1 MNPVQPQTDFIG
13 KVKEY
18 WKKITGQENFFNEL
32 GIGLI
37 ICLIAIGFLIVILI
51 KPNEVKQLTN
61 KLSLR
66 PVPTSAP
73 TPTPTNTP
81 TPTPTPWPIA
91 KGPQEYK
98 VMTKE
103 NPQIKGFKISEF
115 DPKEGQNQTMTVSVA
130 DLKNVPITKVE
141 VELKTD
147 HKTKIYS
154 LSLSS
159 GSNTDGEWSATWIT
173 DDTHNYIYTAN
184 FTVTNQ
190 NGDSSVVQGHFR

>member
-1 MNPVQPQTDFIG
+1 MNLPEEQIKPKG
-13 KVKEY
+13 KLTQF
-18 WKKITGQENFFNEL
+18 WQKISGQENFFNEL

-51 KPNEVKQLTN
+51 RPNEVKQLTDR
-61 KLSLR
+61 LSLG

-98 VMTKE
+98 VMTKK

-115 DPKEGQNQTMTVSVA
+115 DPKEGQNQTMSVSAV

-141 VELKTD
+141 VQLKTD
-147 HKTKIYS
+147 HKTKVYS

-159 GSNTDGEWSATWIT
+159 GSKTDGEWSATWVT

-184 FTVTNQ
+184 FMVTNQ
-190 NGDSSVVQGHFR
+190 DGNSSTVQGNFR